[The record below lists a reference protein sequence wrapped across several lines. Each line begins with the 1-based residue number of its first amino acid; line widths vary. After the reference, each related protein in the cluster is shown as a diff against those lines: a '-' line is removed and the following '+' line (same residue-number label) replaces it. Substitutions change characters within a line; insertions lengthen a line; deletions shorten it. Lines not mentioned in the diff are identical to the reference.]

1 MSSTNTLVHNHLVNL
16 PTRLIIWAVFT
27 AAGRDGC
34 GPEFDHGG
42 QEGEEVATRTGPLGY
57 IYTRYWLNLQTAS
70 NYKAFNQCRG
80 TDTYISPSSGPSCGY
95 ILCVV
100 AGCHCRTGL
109 ASTTGREHQL
119 LLSTSHT
126 NADHHSRIG

>member
-1 MSSTNTLVHNHLVNL
+1 MNL

-34 GPEFDHGG
+34 GPEFDHGD
-42 QEGEEVATRTGPLGY
+42 QESMGVATRTGPLGF

-70 NYKAFNQCRG
+70 NYKAFNAEALIHTLVPAQG
-80 TDTYISPSSGPSCGY
+80 LPVATSCV
-95 ILCVV
+95 CVV